1 MAHLA
6 DRQLQAARD
15 LIAHVAARLEADLSA
30 ELWNGEVLPLG
41 PGARDDI
48 RIVIHSASTIRR
60 LLLKPGLMTIFELYA
75 NGDIEIV
82 GGSLVQAVARWD
94 HIKALHLPKTVD
106 KFFVA
111 KTLWPFLFT
120 ARGEDKVSAHGW
132 NQGVEGRI
140 DRGRDDKSLISFHY
154 DLSNAFYAL
163 FLDPEMVYSCA
174 YYTREGMTLA
184 EAQIEKLDL
193 ICRKLQL
200 QSGDRFLDIG
210 CGWGGLICHAA
221 RKYGVQAHG
230 VTLSKEQYDWCV
242 EKIAREGL
250 GDRVKVELRDYR
262 TIDAPESYD
271 KIAQIEM
278 FEHVGIDNHDAH
290 FIQMH
295 KLLRPRGLY
304 LHQASTRMATRDLSR
319 FRKPTQY
326 QKVITRFIFPGG
338 EFDYIG
344 LSTTN
349 LERLGF
355 EVHDV
360 EAMREHYIP
369 TLRAWGERLVANRE
383 KAIAEAGPQRY
394 RLWEMYFTLF
404 AFAFER
410 NTVSVFQTL
419 ASKRRRGAS
428 GLPLDRA
435 TLYR

>member
-1 MAHLA
+1 MTTLA
-6 DRQLQAARD
+6 ERQLQAARN
-15 LIAHVAARLEADLSA
+15 LAAHIATRLEADLSLQ
-30 ELWNGEVLPLG
+30 LWNGEMLPLG
-41 PGARDDI
+41 PGARSDI
-48 RIVIHSASTIRR
+48 LIVIASPDALRR
-60 LLLKPGLMTIFELYA
+60 ILLRPGLMTVFELYA
-75 NGDIEIV
+75 SGDVDIA
-82 GGSLVQAVARWD
+82 GGSLPEAVARWD
-94 HIKALHLPKTVD
+94 HIKALRLPKTVD
-106 KFFVA
+106 KLFIARTV
-111 KTLWPFLFT
+111 WPFLF
-120 ARGEDKVSAHGW
+120 AAQNADAISQHGW
-132 NQGVEGRI
+132 NKPVEGRVEK
-140 DRGRDDKSLISFHY
+140 GRDDKSLIGFHY
-154 DLSNAFYAL
+154 DVSNAFYAL

-174 YYTREGMTLA
+174 YYAREDMDLA
-184 EAQIEKLDL
+184 QAQIEKLDR
-193 ICRKLQL
+193 ICRKLRL
-200 QSGDRFLDIG
+200 QTGERFLDIG

-221 RKYGVQAHG
+221 KNYGVKAHG
-230 VTLSKEQYDWCV
+230 VTLSQEQFEYCQA
-242 EKIAREGL
+242 KIAREGL
-250 GDRVKVELRDYR
+250 GDLVKVELRDYR
-262 TIDAPESYD
+262 TLATPESYD

-295 KLLRPRGLY
+295 RLLRSRWFY
-304 LHQASTRMATRDLSR
+304 LHQASTRMATRDLKN

-369 TLRAWGERLVANRE
+369 TLRAWGARLHANRE

-419 ASKRRRGAS
+419 ASKRRRGPS
-428 GLPLDRA
+428 GLPLARDY
-435 TLYR
+435 TS